1 MRVDRVR
8 MRAQL
13 LVTKRGQR
21 LFLDLERRQNRHL
34 IFRSLV
40 ALDAVGIAHKPPGCE
55 NRGRQTHKPSTV
67 TLAAHTRRGLIST
80 WLLTAQTKPEE
91 NWESTL
97 VGFDQFT

>member
-1 MRVDRVR
+1 MCARRSR
-8 MRAQL
+8 THARTIIGHETWPAI
-13 LVTKRGQR
+13 
-21 LFLDLERRQNRHL
+21 DLERRQNRHF
-34 IFRSLV
+34 IFGSLV
-40 ALDAVGIAHKPPGCE
+40 ALDAVGIAHKPPRCE

-67 TLAAHTRRGLIST
+67 TLAAHARRGLITT